1 MRPPL
6 LGDLFISEFMYMLK
20 KVALRDIRKIEK
32 SQLFALFENEASYE
46 YFFVHPSVLSH
57 VTDILCNI
65 FNQNLI

>member
-46 YFFVHPSVLSH
+46 HFFVHPSVLSH